1 MVESMTITATP
12 VALHSASQ
20 FDAFISDQELP
31 IMVDF
36 TASWCG
42 PCRQLAPIVEKMAAE
57 KAGTLAVATVDI
69 DEVPGLAARYR
80 VASVPF
86 LGLFRNGRLVAHSV
100 GLMPAAQI
108 EQALGI

>member
-1 MVESMTITATP
+1 MTTATDTP
-12 VALHSASQ
+12 TALHSASQ

-31 IMVDF
+31 VMVNF

-42 PCRQLAPIVEKMAAE
+42 PCRQLAPIVEKIAADR
-57 KAGTLAVATVDI
+57 AGSLAVASVDV

-80 VASVPF
+80 VSSVPF
-86 LGLFRNGRLVAHSV
+86 LGLFRNGQLVAHSV

-108 EQALGI
+108 ERALGIG